1 MSGNYLIWPFERHV
15 LDLWCDVS
23 IIAYWIVIKLT
34 SIQMSLFLISCK
46 EKEVK
51 KEIIP
56 VKLLLM
62 LYANYVTVVDE

>member
-1 MSGNYLIWPFERHV
+1 
-15 LDLWCDVS
+15 
-23 IIAYWIVIKLT
+23 
-34 SIQMSLFLISCK
+34 MSLFLISCK